1 MAKDK
6 AGNDFVT
13 LVNTPGGFF
22 TPATAPAKTVTE
34 TDLDKIVDNLLKDV
48 DVPLFERGDLIED
61 LLERDGLAARA
72 RRETVDTTRA

>member
-6 AGNDFVT
+6 AGKDFVT

-22 TPATAPAKTVTE
+22 TPATAKTATE

-48 DVPLFERGDLIED
+48 DVPLFERD
-61 LLERDGLAARA
+61 
-72 RRETVDTTRA
+72 

>member
-1 MAKDK
+1 MAKDR

-48 DVPLFERGDLIED
+48 DVPLFERDDLIED

>member
-6 AGNDFVT
+6 AGKDFVT

-22 TPATAPAKTVTE
+22 TPATAPAKTATE

-48 DVPLFERGDLIED
+48 DVPLFERD
-61 LLERDGLAARA
+61 
-72 RRETVDTTRA
+72 

>member
-48 DVPLFERGDLIED
+48 DVPLFERDDLIED

>member
-1 MAKDK
+1 MAKDR